1 MTSSLAAEL
10 AIEDGSVDASPC
22 IVFLILISAMA
33 WLDLCGDPA
42 LKLVA

>member
-22 IVFLILISAMA
+22 IVFLITYIWNGMA
-33 WLDLCGDPA
+33 
-42 LKLVA
+42 